1 MRLLLSLRSESERE
15 RELSVRGR
23 ESSCRLVSDEEVLF
37 SERASQSISG
47 GGEMIIQ
54 TVHHTFFFGS
64 AMSCSWSS
72 DLLTKRVVL

>member
-47 GGEMIIQ
+47 GEMIIQ
-54 TVHHTFFFGS
+54 TVHHTFFLEVQ
-64 AMSCSWSS
+64 CH
-72 DLLTKRVVL
+72 VVGLVIY